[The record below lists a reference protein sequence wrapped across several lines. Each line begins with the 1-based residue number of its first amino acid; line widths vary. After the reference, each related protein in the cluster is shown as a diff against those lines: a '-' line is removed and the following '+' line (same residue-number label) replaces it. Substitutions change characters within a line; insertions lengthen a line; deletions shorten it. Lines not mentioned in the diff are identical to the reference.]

1 MHKIIFIIICSVSL
15 YATDTMIHG
24 NVYGLDK
31 EGEEKELP
39 GVRVWWKG
47 TDLGGYS
54 SEYGHF
60 MFDLSPESNTLIFQ
74 IAGFPSDT
82 LVVEDTGEFIFHTMK
97 PFDTGQEV
105 VVEAK
110 EPNRIINQS
119 SIQNEE
125 KITSTQLG
133 KLACCNLSEAFEADP
148 SVNVEF
154 TDPVSGS
161 KQIKL
166 MGLHGKYSQIMIE
179 KIPFVR
185 GLNIPFG
192 LSYLPGPWIESI
204 SISKGA
210 ADVST
215 GFESTTGQINIELKK
230 PDEVNESVVNMF
242 YDIGNRTEI
251 NSVFNRQI
259 SDKLSLINM
268 FNANVIPNMNDMNSD
283 GLNDRPAT
291 RNLNFSSKVKYDQEK
306 TKAQAGVRFLI
317 DERESEFVSVGLANH
332 FDISNSRGEL
342 FFKAGTFGRNK
353 SLGMTGSLSWQENK
367 TINNLGDLEN
377 EFRLRNNS
385 AQFNFQID
393 HGINKMPNNSEQI
406 ISFGASL
413 LYDDFSNEI
422 FEFGPLDGMEVLN
435 RFTYLTP
442 GLFVNY
448 KNMSLDFLDFSFGL
462 RADHNYLNGIF
473 LTPRTHIKIKP
484 FEGLDLRL
492 SGGRGHRYANALAE
506 NVFLFLYDQNA
517 DFSRI
522 AGFEQ
527 TAMETAWN
535 YGATLNYLFDF
546 GLKNI
551 SFSAEYFMTKFE
563 NRVVVDQYRY
573 GGEYSPQIFETSNAY
588 SESYGADLIV
598 PVFENL
604 EISTSARIQ
613 NSFFENL
620 DNKLVREPLSAII
633 RSMNNLNYDLE
644 SWDMSFRFTASYF
657 GQGKRTIERAGS
669 ESFQNFDPFWIFSG
683 QINKEIK
690 SLDLELYV
698 GMRNIGSY
706 TIFSGNVDAQA
717 VAANYFGTDLWGP
730 IMGRNIYFGI
740 DWSGF

>member
-1 MHKIIFIIICSVSL
+1 MQKIILLLICSISL
-15 YATDTMIHG
+15 YSSDTMIHG

-31 EGEEKELP
+31 EGNETELP
-39 GVRVWWKG
+39 GVQVWWKG
-47 TDLGGYS
+47 TDLGGLS
-54 SEYGHF
+54 DQNGHF

-74 IAGFPSDT
+74 MAGYPNDT
-82 LVVEDTGEFIFHTMK
+82 LVVEDTGEFIFHTLE
-97 PFDTGQEV
+97 PFDTGKEV

-125 KITSTQLG
+125 KITGTQLG
-133 KLACCNLSEAFEADP
+133 KLACCNLSEAFESDP
-148 SVNVEF
+148 SVHVEF
-154 TDPVSGS
+154 SDPVSGS
-161 KQIKL
+161 KQMKL
-166 MGLHGKYSQIMIE
+166 MGLHGKYSQIMVE

-230 PDEVNESVVNMF
+230 PDEINESLVNMF
-242 YDIGNRTEI
+242 YDVGNRTEI
-251 NSVFNRQI
+251 NSVFNRNI
-259 SDKLSLINM
+259 SDKLSMINM
-268 FNANVIPNMNDMNSD
+268 FNANIIPNMNDMNSD

-291 RNLNFSSKVKYDQEK
+291 RNLNFSSKVKYNGDLS
-306 TKAQAGVRFLI
+306 KAQAGVRFLI
-317 DERESEFVSVGLANH
+317 DERESEFASLGITNH

-342 FFKAGTFGRNK
+342 FFKGGTYGKNMTM
-353 SLGMTGSLSWQENK
+353 GMTGSLSWQENK
-367 TINNLGDLEN
+367 TINSFGIAEN

-385 AQFNFQID
+385 AQINFMVDQ
-393 HGINKMPNNSEQI
+393 GFGEMPSESDNVLSYGGSI
-406 ISFGASL
+406 

-422 FEFGPLDGMEVLN
+422 FANSNALN
-435 RFTYLTP
+435 NFSFFTP
-442 GLFVNY
+442 GIFLNF
-448 KNMSLDFLDFSFGL
+448 KNMSLDYLDFSLGL
-462 RADHNYLNGIF
+462 RADYNYLNDIF
-473 LTPRTHIKIKP
+473 LTPRAHLRFKP
-484 FEGLDLRL
+484 FDGLDLRL

-551 SFSAEYFMTKFE
+551 SFSAEYFMTNFE

-573 GGEYSPQIFETSNAY
+573 GGDYTPQIFETSSAY
-588 SESYGADLIV
+588 SESYGADLIL
-598 PVFENL
+598 PIFKDL
-604 EISTSARIQ
+604 ELSTSARVQ
-613 NSFFENL
+613 NSFFENTQG
-620 DNKLVREPLSAII
+620 DLVREPLSAII
-633 RSMNNLNYDLE
+633 RSVNNINYDLT
-644 SWDMSFRFTASYF
+644 SLDMTLRFTATYF
-657 GQGKRTIERAGS
+657 GSGKRTIQRAGS
-669 ESFQNFDPFWIFSG
+669 NSFQNFDPFWIFGG

-698 GMRNIGSY
+698 GMQNISSY
-706 TIFSGNVDAQA
+706 TIFSGDVDAQA
-717 VAANYFGTDLWGP
+717 ISANYFGTDLWGP

-740 DWSGF
+740 DWKGF